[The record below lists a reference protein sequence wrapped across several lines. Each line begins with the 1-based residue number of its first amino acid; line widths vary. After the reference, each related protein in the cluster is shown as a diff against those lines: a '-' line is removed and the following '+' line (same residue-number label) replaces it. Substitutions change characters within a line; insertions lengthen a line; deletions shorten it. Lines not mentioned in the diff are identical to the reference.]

1 MSRPMSQRIGHATR
15 AIIQAVLFIPMAGAG
30 GALVGYLVGLVLGG
44 HSELVKYGC
53 FGSMILACFMAP
65 QAMDPA
71 GPGAFLAWFL
81 SGLFALQVSAGVG
94 VAVAV
99 WTHRLFGGHDSA
111 FIAWPAGIGAAG
123 CTAALLGILFGEP
136 IDTSDRSL
144 RGEPLTTFEEVKNRA
159 GSVLRNL
166 RRGPGRGKAQFIWHE
181 AWDQAERQHRAA
193 RGKFYD

>member
-1 MSRPMSQRIGHATR
+1 MSRPMSQRVGHATR

-44 HSELVKYGC
+44 HSELAKYGLV
-53 FGSMILACFMAP
+53 GSMVLACIMAP
-65 QAMDPA
+65 QAMEPV

-94 VAVAV
+94 VTAAV
-99 WTHRLFGGHDSA
+99 WTHRLFGGPDSA

-144 RGEPLTTFEEVKNRA
+144 RGEPLSTFEEVKNRA